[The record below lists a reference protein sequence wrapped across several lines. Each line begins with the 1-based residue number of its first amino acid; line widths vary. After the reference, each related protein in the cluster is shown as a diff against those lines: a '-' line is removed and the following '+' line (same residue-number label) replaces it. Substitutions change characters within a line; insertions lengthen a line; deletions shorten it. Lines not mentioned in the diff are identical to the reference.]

1 VSLQNPDEHWI
12 TGNHTS
18 IYCVIFWLFPDLEP
32 TARMH
37 QCLNQ
42 QEVLSLDD
50 TTGDHETT
58 REDKCA
64 ARQAYC
70 FAVMRGRDLFSPL
83 EDNDALI
90 FPVLF
95 RSFTATTSCLGFTVW
110 NHKHSNVK

>member
-1 VSLQNPDEHWI
+1 
-12 TGNHTS
+12 
-18 IYCVIFWLFPDLEP
+18 
-32 TARMH
+32 MH
-37 QCLNQ
+37 QCLNK

-50 TTGDHETT
+50 TIGDHETT

-70 FAVMRGRDLFSPL
+70 FAVIRGRDLFSPL